1 MRLLLIT
8 RNEIGGVLTYVLNFS
23 KYLKSNNIDHLVIL
37 YEENSMFLDS
47 EFKVDNILKFNF
59 SKYSSQ
65 KSKFSIFKKHI
76 FPTDILIVNDTTE
89 IELINYYQIKNKSIY
104 ILHGDIIHYQGYL
117 KKYHNGFDDI
127 FCVSNY
133 LKDKYKAKYPSHS
146 FSVVHPMIEDYPIKN
161 KYTTETPIKIASI
174 GRFEYLKGSDTIKNT
189 INNLKKKELSFDWT
203 LFIPPFKN
211 DEELLNEIGDLVIVK
226 RGLNNKQ
233 VLEAIEKMD
242 VLFFPSR
249 SEGFSMSI
257 VECLKRGVVVIAR
270 DIPMGIPE
278 IINNYVNGIICK
290 NDLEFKLAIQK
301 FIENPELLL
310 TMKKNAAEIANKKFS
325 YELECNNLLNLIL
338 NSKSN
343 GCKTYEDVELIDPKL
358 PEFVLRM
365 SRYIKHNMIN
375 KWI

>member
-23 KYLKSNNIDHLVIL
+23 KYLKSNNIDHLLIL
-37 YEENSMFLDS
+37 YEENTMFLDS
-47 EFKVDNILKFNF
+47 EFKEDNILKINF

-127 FCVSNY
+127 FCVSKG
-133 LKDKYKAKYPSHS
+133 LKDKYKVYYPSHS

-161 KYTTETPIKIASI
+161 KYTTETQIKIASI

-233 VLEAIEKMD
+233 VLVALGQID
-242 VLFFPSR
+242 ILFFPSR
-249 SEGFSMSI
+249 SEGFGMAV

-278 IINNYVNGIICK
+278 IIDNNVNGIICL
-290 NDLEFKLAIQK
+290 NDHEFITAILKL
-301 FIENPELLL
+301 IENPDLLL

-343 GCKTYEDVELIDPKL
+343 ECKTYEVVELIDPKL
-358 PEFVLRM
+358 PEFILRM
-365 SRYIKHNMIN
+365 SRYIKHNVLN